1 MALAKDY
8 RAIQKNTQKTLVS
21 TKAIALVYFRR

>member
-8 RAIQKNTQKTLVS
+8 RSLHKNTQKTLVS

>member
-8 RAIQKNTQKTLVS
+8 RSLHRNTRKAVVS